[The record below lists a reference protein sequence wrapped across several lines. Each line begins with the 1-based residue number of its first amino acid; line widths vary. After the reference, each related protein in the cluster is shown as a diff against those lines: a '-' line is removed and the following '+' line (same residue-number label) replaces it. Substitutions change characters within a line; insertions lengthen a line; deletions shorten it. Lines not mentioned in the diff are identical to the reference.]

1 MTFLCSEI
9 YQKFQWRWKCNNWIF
24 KYLKFSFLE
33 KNIMS
38 KFSDFNKDLC
48 IGGSDCSR
56 FVVCLVYFVRFI
68 FIHCTSVTNKWTGR
82 QAGSFQMNMTW
93 IIYGFCSINQCN
105 LLGIFYQVWSTRV
118 LVDMSL
124 YHYQPSQSQPT
135 HKLIILSISLLKI
148 VSEVKWYLYD
158 MMYAQ
163 KCRFFWL

>member
-1 MTFLCSEI
+1 MDFQVLEI
-9 YQKFQWRWKCNNWIF
+9 
-24 KYLKFSFLE
+24 SFFE

-56 FVVCLVYFVRFI
+56 FGVCLVYFVRFI

-82 QAGSFQMNMTW
+82 QAGSFQMNMTR
-93 IIYGFCSINQCN
+93 IIYAFCSINQCN

-135 HKLIILSISLLKI
+135 HKLIILSISHWKLL
-148 VSEVKWYLYD
+148 L
-158 MMYAQ
+158 
-163 KCRFFWL
+163 R